1 MIENIDKY
9 KFVVTTGCSYGVLFQ
24 QTITHTRY
32 SDKNLGPKIFNSSE
46 NVIVINVAS
55 QSLGAGYQC
64 DSMIYTI
71 NALKKLGV
79 STKNI
84 YSYTQFSEIRR
95 MTWPVNSYFWK
106 KQPELF
112 PKFTFGERYIFNV
125 NKLGQ
130 SWCTEEEFE
139 DEDDVLK
146 SISNELNIRGTQ
158 KAKDNPVLPI
168 TFIDNMAYITPD
180 QVDLDDIDDT
190 YGIEIGTMYRNYK
203 KIEQSMPI
211 EAKLQQYFNYILKL
225 QYFLKSENIKY
236 NCSFIYNQ
244 LSGWKYE
251 GEVLTKSNS
260 DYLFGK
266 WYHGL
271 KFNPNKLEEFLPKY
285 DLINQVPHI
294 KPLYN
299 QIDWSKFWMYNKNG
313 IRNGGIDEYIIDNFG
328 AGSYSEVNPLKNC
341 KDLGK
346 IQEAEYTNHPNIYL
360 YCTIWNNSTKDCDF
374 LKVSPFYLQK
384 IEGRFWEDW
393 NNEGDEVSINNITVS
408 KKVFKNN
415 FITNII

>member
-1 MIENIDKY
+1 MDIQKIINQQN
-9 KFVVTTGCSYGVLFQ
+9 SY
-24 QTITHTRY
+24 
-32 SDKNLGPKIFNSSE
+32 FNSNSTKD
-46 NVIVINVAS
+46 VALRIN
-55 QSLGAGYQC
+55 
-64 DSMIYTI
+64 T
-71 NALKKLGV
+71 LKKLGV

-112 PKFTFGERYIFNV
+112 PKFTLMERYIFNV

-130 SWCTEEEFE
+130 SWCTEEDFE
-139 DEDDVLK
+139 EEDDVLK
-146 SISNELNIRGTQ
+146 SISDELNIRGTQ
-158 KAKDNPVLPI
+158 KAKDNHVLPI

-180 QVDLDDIDDT
+180 QVDLDDIDNT

-203 KIEQSMPI
+203 KIEESMPM

-271 KFNPNKLEEFLPKY
+271 KFNTNKLKEFLPKY

-299 QIDWSKFWMYNKNG
+299 QIDWSKFWM
-313 IRNGGIDEYIIDNFG
+313 
-328 AGSYSEVNPLKNC
+328 
-341 KDLGK
+341 
-346 IQEAEYTNHPNIYL
+346 
-360 YCTIWNNSTKDCDF
+360 
-374 LKVSPFYLQK
+374 
-384 IEGRFWEDW
+384 
-393 NNEGDEVSINNITVS
+393 
-408 KKVFKNN
+408 
-415 FITNII
+415 